1 MYYTLD
7 GTEPSNM
14 NGTLYSS
21 AIHVD
26 ANDGESKTV
35 KIVSYKGSQK
45 GQVVSNVYLF
55 DKVAP
60 TAVITSNKEVAKIG
74 DVVIFTAVFNE
85 ALVGIPV
92 FNLTD
97 GIASSASNP
106 SGDKKT
112 WVFQTNTIAW
122 NGLVKATL
130 ASATDAAGN
139 VISTSGISTG
149 VFGDNIAPLVTGV
162 LNGMTYHSVVQP
174 VFEANALAT
183 LRKSNGV
190 ATPFM
195 SGTNI
200 TTDGTYQLVVTDAV
214 GNTTSVQFTID
225 TVVPTV
231 VSSTIQSNQKN
242 PQLAKAGDTVK
253 LQVKA
258 SENVVISNVQAK
270 IGAIAVG
277 NITINDAGDFDA
289 TTWEIAL
296 VVGSEMIDEGELE
309 LAFKMTDAA
318 GNMQNVDFGMVT
330 DGSKVMVDSK
340 PATIMSGTLE
350 STNKYVDIMFSEPVY
365 GGSAEMLSALAAT
378 DFTAVSNNVG
388 GNINPVAITIDRVT
402 KLDDTP
408 VVGGESAIRLH
419 LTFAGTLVQGDKVEI
434 KAAHH
439 AIFDR
444 AGNITAATATS
455 GELNVKPLVTYQWNE
470 ANDTIT
476 FTSGL
481 TVSAYA
487 NNKVQ
492 LMGNKYNP
500 NVFLTSPT
508 DIGGDTKLKISVTA
522 GWDGE
527 AVFGATANGVYAQA
541 TALNTIQFSANT
553 QCSAGDSGCFI
564 TTNYRRNQ
572 LFVIIQDRTNPA
584 VKTILELNID
594 SSRKGDVIIKN

>member
-1 MYYTLD
+1 
-7 GTEPSNM
+7 
-14 NGTLYSS
+14 
-21 AIHVD
+21 
-26 ANDGESKTV
+26 
-35 KIVSYKGSQK
+35 
-45 GQVVSNVYLF
+45 
-55 DKVAP
+55 
-60 TAVITSNKEVAKIG
+60 
-74 DVVIFTAVFNE
+74 
-85 ALVGIPV
+85 
-92 FNLTD
+92 
-97 GIASSASNP
+97 
-106 SGDKKT
+106 
-112 WVFQTNTIAW
+112 
-122 NGLVKATL
+122 
-130 ASATDAAGN
+130 
-139 VISTSGISTG
+139 
-149 VFGDNIAPLVTGV
+149 
-162 LNGMTYHSVVQP
+162 
-174 VFEANALAT
+174 
-183 LRKSNGV
+183 
-190 ATPFM
+190 
-195 SGTNI
+195 
-200 TTDGTYQLVVTDAV
+200 
-214 GNTTSVQFTID
+214 
-225 TVVPTV
+225 
-231 VSSTIQSNQKN
+231 
-242 PQLAKAGDTVK
+242 
-253 LQVKA
+253 
-258 SENVVISNVQAK
+258 
-270 IGAIAVG
+270 
-277 NITINDAGDFDA
+277 
-289 TTWEIAL
+289 
-296 VVGSEMIDEGELE
+296 
-309 LAFKMTDAA
+309 MTDAA

-340 PATIMSGTLE
+340 PATIMSGTME

-378 DFTAVSNNVG
+378 DFTAVSNNVS
-388 GNINPVAITIDRVT
+388 GNINPVAITIDLVT

-408 VVGGESAIRLH
+408 VVGGESAVRLH

-434 KAAHH
+434 KAAHD

-444 AGNITAATATS
+444 AGNITATTATS
-455 GELNVKPLVTYQWNE
+455 GELNVKPLVTYHWNE

-481 TVSAYA
+481 MVSAYA

-594 SSRKGDVIIKN
+594 SSRKENAIMKN